1 MRIPLEQTDLQYFLS
16 RITPKLQAAWPAEQL
31 PVGPFED
38 AVAKFLGYVDH
49 FTLLDCV
56 GEWSAFEDSPISRDG
71 LKEAILWNGFAA
83 GLLSYFKLLE
93 IFPADDLK
101 YLAADRFTN
110 EARQEA
116 LEEEQGSRTTNGFL
130 FIHDEY
136 SHYIGNGFNGLF
148 GNWIKETPELL
159 DAGAPP
165 YELALFSDG
174 RGFTFDRLRKKFKLL
189 PTDLDDKLVEL
200 PGYRKLT
207 KDKRR
212 LKFFKEH
219 LIPEGFT
226 GQLEA
231 VSGYDKHREGIQLLN
246 IGGAYRIFND
256 PLGGMIP
263 YKFQRDSDR
272 IHQAKLMIM
281 LGQPVHFEEGF
292 SDPGEDGCRT
302 EHAPAKIEGCKISS
316 SAHDLQLINYMT
328 GSDELPAESL
338 LSPEDTFVEYG
349 QTYIRN
355 NAWLDKSSV
364 PAVLEDLVA
373 DFPDKPAQDTQESFP
388 AWSKAFHEHLLIDVA
403 ARAKRAESTVVEA
416 YSDGL
421 LVKLALALSQYS
433 SGNLNDHVKAQI
445 LDVSG
450 VSSDFDPD
458 SRLLEEN
465 HSERNCQR
473 VGELIAPMLPQ
484 FTMFTPQTLGWLFY
498 FNANQ
503 HPNAYRANL
512 GEDKLEADRV
522 PSYLCSLIFAL
533 NGLSAGRDVTRSDHP
548 SMRDVML
555 CVEQLLFLVDATKE
569 SKDLTP
575 VQVELLETMNI
586 VEIHSQV
593 DVFFK
598 ALDGQKKQLATLESF
613 KEKRAQLDTLRAEGF
628 YQYVHNPVS
637 REDTGSLTSMFRS
650 GRKFGGAIF
659 ATQTLADLGQSKNPL
674 SRARKTLEPGNKRTQ
689 KLAKIIAARP
699 RKPTLAGLGK
709 TIIAS
714 IRQSLGRTRTGRPSS
729 SRGR

>member
-1 MRIPLEQTDLQYFLS
+1 MRIPLEQTDLQHFLS

-31 PVGPFED
+31 PAGQFED
-38 AVAKFLGYVDH
+38 AVAKFLGYDDH

-56 GEWSAFEDSPISRDG
+56 GEWSAFDDTPISRAG
-71 LKEAILWNGFAA
+71 LQEAILWNGFAA
-83 GLLSYFKLLE
+83 GLLCYFKLLE

-110 EARQEA
+110 EGRKEA
-116 LEEEQGSRTTNGFL
+116 LEEEQGSSNTYGWL
-130 FIHDEY
+130 FIQDEY
-136 SHYIGNGFNGLF
+136 SHYIGGGMF
-148 GNWIKETPELL
+148 GNWLKETPELL

-165 YELALFSDG
+165 YELALLSDG
-174 RGFTFDRLRKKFKLL
+174 RGFTFERLRKKFKLL
-189 PTDLDDKLVEL
+189 PNNLDEKLVEL
-200 PGYRKLT
+200 PGYRQLK

-219 LIPEGFT
+219 LIPEAFT
-226 GQLEA
+226 GALEA
-231 VSGYDKHREGIQLLN
+231 VSGYDKHQEVIHILN

-281 LGQPVHFEEGF
+281 RGQPVNFQEGF
-292 SDPGEDGCRT
+292 TDPGEDGCRT
-302 EHAPAKIEGCKISS
+302 ELAPAKIDGCKISS
-316 SAHDLQLINYMT
+316 AAHDLKVINYMT
-328 GSDELPAESL
+328 GGDEQAAEFLLP
-338 LSPEDTFVEYG
+338 PGDTFFEYG
-349 QTYIRN
+349 QLYIRN
-355 NAWLDKSSV
+355 NAWLNKSSV
-364 PAVLEDLVA
+364 PAVLQDLVA
-373 DFPDKPAQDTQESFP
+373 DFPDKPAKDTQESFP
-388 AWSKAFHEHLLIDVA
+388 AWCRAFYAHLLAQID
-403 ARAKRAESTVVEA
+403 ARAKQAENAVVEA
-416 YSDGL
+416 YRDGL

-433 SGNLNDHVKAQI
+433 SANLNDHVKAQI

-473 VGELIAPMLPQ
+473 VGDLITPMLPQ
-484 FTMFTPQTLGWLFY
+484 FTMFNPQTLGWLFY

-503 HPNAYRANL
+503 HPNAYRASL

-533 NGLSAGRDVTRSDHP
+533 NRLSAGMDVNRSDHP

-555 CVEQLLFLVDATKE
+555 CVEQLLILVDGTNGGR
-569 SKDLTP
+569 DHTP

-586 VEIHSQV
+586 AEIHGQV
-593 DVFFK
+593 AVFFM
-598 ALDGQKKQLATLESF
+598 ALAGQKRQLAALESF

-628 YQYVHNPVS
+628 YQYVHHPVS
-637 REDTGSLTSMFRS
+637 REDTGSLTAMFRS
-650 GRKFGGAIF
+650 GRKIGGSIF
-659 ATQTLADLGQSKNPL
+659 ATQTLADFGQSKNPL
-674 SRARKTLEPGNKRTQ
+674 SRARKTLEPGTKRTQ
-689 KLAKIIAARP
+689 KLAKTIAARP
-699 RKPTLAGLGK
+699 RKPNLAALGK
-709 TIIAS
+709 TIISS
-714 IRQSLGRTRTGRPSS
+714 IRQSLGRTHTGRPSS

>member
-1 MRIPLEQTDLQYFLS
+1 MRIPLEQTDLQHFLS

-31 PVGPFED
+31 PAGPFED
-38 AVAKFLGYVDH
+38 AVAKFLGYDDH

-56 GEWSAFEDSPISRDG
+56 GEWSAFEDSPISRAG
-71 LKEAILWNGFAA
+71 LQEAILWNAFAA

-93 IFPADDLK
+93 IFPSDDLK

-110 EARQEA
+110 EARKEA
-116 LEEEQGSRTTNGFL
+116 LEEAQGSRTTNGMFY
-130 FIHDEY
+130 IQDEY
-136 SHYIGNGFNGLF
+136 GYYVGQGLF

-165 YELALFSDG
+165 FELALLSDG

-189 PTDLDDKLVEL
+189 PKDLDEKLATL
-200 PGYRKLT
+200 SGYRMLT

-219 LIPEGFT
+219 LIPEAFT
-226 GQLEA
+226 GALEA
-231 VSGYDKHREGIQLLN
+231 VSGYDKYQDGIQLLN
-246 IGGAYRIFND
+246 IGGGHRIFND

-281 LGQPVHFEEGF
+281 RGEPVHFDEGF
-292 SDPGEDGCRT
+292 SDPCEDGCRA
-302 EHAPAKIEGCKISS
+302 ELESAKIDGCTISRA
-316 SAHDLQLINYMT
+316 AHDLRVINYMT
-328 GSDELPAESL
+328 GGDSSLDSLP
-338 LSPEDTFVEYG
+338 PPNDTFVEYG
-349 QTYIRN
+349 QVYIRN
-355 NAWLDKSSV
+355 NAWMNKSSV
-364 PAVLEDLVA
+364 PAVLHDLVA
-373 DFPDKPAQDTQESFP
+373 DFTEKPTKDTQESFP
-388 AWSKAFHEHLLIDVA
+388 AWSKAFHEHLLAQID
-403 ARAKRAESTVVEA
+403 ARAKQAENAVVEA

-433 SGNLNDHVKAQI
+433 SVNLNEHVKAQM
-445 LDVSG
+445 LDNSG
-450 VSSDFDPD
+450 ASGDFDPD
-458 SRLLEEN
+458 SRLMEEN
-465 HSERNCQR
+465 HSQRNCQR
-473 VGELIAPMLPQ
+473 VGDLIAPMLPQ
-484 FTMFTPQTLGWLFY
+484 FSMFTPQTLGWMYY

-512 GEDKLEADRV
+512 GDDQLGPERV

-533 NGLSAGRDVTRSDHP
+533 NRLSAGREVTRSDHP

-555 CVEQLLFLVDATKE
+555 CVEQLLILMDATKAGE
-569 SKDLTP
+569 ALTP

-586 VEIHSQV
+586 TEIHDEVSG
-593 DVFFK
+593 FFK
-598 ALDGQKKQLATLESF
+598 ALESQRKNVSELNTF
-613 KEKRAQLDTLRAEGF
+613 REKRAQMDAIRAKGI

-650 GRKFGGAIF
+650 GRKFGGTFF
-659 ATQTLADLGQSKNPL
+659 ATQTLADFGKSKNPL
-674 SRARKTLEPGNKRTQ
+674 ADAKKTQLPGNKRTQ
-689 KLAKIIAARP
+689 KLARIVAARP
-699 RKPTLAGLGK
+699 RKPDLAALGK
-709 TIIAS
+709 TIISS
-714 IRQSLGRTRTGRPSS
+714 IRQSLGRTHIGRPSS